1 MPSARLPYAL
11 PLPDPSLAQE
21 LGMVPSL
28 LQGDGTGSAGA
39 ASPLPWQWQPRA
51 PAGYCFL
58 PASIAGM
65 CSAYQALW
73 LCSVPPGLGT
83 ALQHTGRRLGSL
95 PRSHG
100 WRTPALHIHCSSSS
114 GSLCAIPPGSY
125 FLHVFA
131 IRKSRPCRRRG
142 KLWDLRLWEAT
153 GVISVVVLL
162 LKLLVS
168 SMLAYPDW

>member
-1 MPSARLPYAL
+1 MEGALWDLCKVWGLPPSSHPHCRATTPLRIPQGTRIAL
-11 PLPDPSLAQE
+11 LLAPICSPIACPIPCP
-21 LGMVPSL
+21 GAGNGSVPFAE
-28 LQGDGTGSAGA
+28 DGTSSAGA
-39 ASPLPWQWQPRA
+39 AGPLPWQWQPRA

-58 PASIAGM
+58 PASISGM
-65 CSAYQALW
+65 CSAYQVLW

-131 IRKSRPCRRRG
+131 IRKSRPCG
-142 KLWDLRLWEAT
+142 
-153 GVISVVVLL
+153 
-162 LKLLVS
+162 
-168 SMLAYPDW
+168 